1 MKKLLALALTLC
13 LLLGVC
19 SFASAADTT
28 TLTMWTFIA
37 QHQEFFEKA
46 AERWNKENPDRP
58 IAVEVTTI
66 GYDDMHNKF
75 KVALQS
81 DEGAPD
87 MCDVELGQFPNV
99 LAYSD
104 KLVDLTGVLS
114 PYMADLVKARLEIY
128 AKDGKYYGAPLHV
141 GAMVCF

>member
-58 IAVEVTTI
+58 IRRHAQQVQGCPAV
-66 GYDDMHNKF
+66 
-75 KVALQS
+75 
-81 DEGAPD
+81 
-87 MCDVELGQFPNV
+87 
-99 LAYSD
+99 
-104 KLVDLTGVLS
+104 
-114 PYMADLVKARLEIY
+114 
-128 AKDGKYYGAPLHV
+128 
-141 GAMVCF
+141 